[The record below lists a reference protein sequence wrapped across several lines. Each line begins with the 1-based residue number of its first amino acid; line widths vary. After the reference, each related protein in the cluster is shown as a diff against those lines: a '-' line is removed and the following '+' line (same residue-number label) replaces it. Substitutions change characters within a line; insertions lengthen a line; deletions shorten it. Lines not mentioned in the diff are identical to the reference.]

1 MKKLEMYRYVKE
13 IFLYLRFIWCVWLW
27 PRTSFHYSK
36 RSHHKLVRP
45 HSDVG
50 KKSRIRTARSSLTE
64 LQCCG
69 AGAAWSR
76 RFKGGAGADFLL
88 AGAAQKSGGSAILQK
103 NCMLLFSENGW
114 VQPITWQYVDGKIF
128 CNLNNG
134 ALNIKDD
141 VIVIETVYARDDGI
155 VIYLGEGICLCWG
168 KGRG

>member
-1 MKKLEMYRYVKE
+1 MYRYVKE

-45 HSDVG
+45 HSDIA
-50 KKSRIRTARSSLTE
+50 KKVASGLHGVA
-64 LQCCG
+64 LQNCSV
-69 AGAAWSR
+69 AEPEPPGAAALRVELEPIFCWPEPP
-76 RFKGGAGADFLL
+76 KNV
-88 AGAAQKSGGSAILQK
+88 AAPQYYRKIACYYFPKMVGCNQLH
-103 NCMLLFSENGW
+103 
-114 VQPITWQYVDGKIF
+114 TWQYVDGKIF